1 MTQITFR
8 CTKKEFKNIEM
19 FFYYQEYKT
28 KPSFDSIKLI
38 VDNNEEYDYIV
49 FFEKNKYYIVT
60 N

>member
-8 CTKKEFKNIEM
+8 CTKNEFKNIEM
-19 FFYYQEYKT
+19 FFYYQEYET

-38 VDNNEEYDYIV
+38 VDNDEEYDYIV

-60 N
+60 K

>member
-8 CTKKEFKNIEM
+8 CTKKEFKNIET
-19 FFYYQEYKT
+19 FFYYQEYET

-38 VDNNEEYDYIV
+38 VDNNEEYDYKV
-49 FFEKNKYYIVT
+49 FFEKNKYFIVT